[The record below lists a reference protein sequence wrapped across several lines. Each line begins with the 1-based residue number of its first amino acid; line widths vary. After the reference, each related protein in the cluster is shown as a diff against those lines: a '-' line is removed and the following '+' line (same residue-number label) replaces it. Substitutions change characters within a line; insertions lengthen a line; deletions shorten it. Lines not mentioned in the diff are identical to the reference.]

1 MRTAEEILKDSLSEL
16 NDFNIN
22 KNVVDRW
29 EQFKREKS
37 TKAIIKSI
45 NEARK
50 ECIEECAEKA
60 QIKRYQPD
68 PFLTG
73 STALSAT
80 QRDQINKQ
88 SILSLIKELK

>member
-1 MRTAEEILKDSLSEL
+1 MRTAAEIIENAFETSPENSMVSDIYEL
-16 NDFNIN
+16 AIN
-22 KNVVDRW
+22 
-29 EQFKREKS
+29 Q
-37 TKAIIKSI
+37 
-45 NEARK
+45 ARK